1 MEILIIALLILLNG
15 VFSMSEIALVS
26 ARKFKLEAAAKKG
39 SKNAQRALN
48 LSSNPNTFLST
59 VQIGITL
66 IGILTGIYSGDKIT
80 DDLVLLVEKVDY
92 LQPYADTIA
101 VALIVIVITYFS
113 IVFGELIPKRI
124 GLIFPETIASMVSG
138 PMKVISIITKPFIW
152 LLGVTNDL
160 FFKVFGIKTQLDG
173 IISEDEIKAIVKESA
188 EKGEILNIEQDIV
201 KRVFA
206 LGDRKVRELMIHRSD
221 IVWFNVG
228 DDLSIIKSKA
238 ELEPHAVYLVS
249 DNTIES
255 LKGIVYIKDLFFN
268 ANRLEDFSLKSY
280 IKKPLYVHENSSVY
294 KLLEEFKITNIHY
307 AIVLNEYGSIEGMVA
322 MNDILDALIG
332 DYASERNLNQF
343 NILKRDDNSWLV
355 DGQYSFHEFMIYFD
369 LTNIEESANF
379 TTIGGLLLHHLNHIP
394 SGGEK
399 IYWNGLKLE
408 VLDMDK
414 TRIDKILVTYNTVS

>member
-26 ARKFKLEAAAKKG
+26 SRKFKLEAAAKKG

-80 DDLVLLVEKVDY
+80 DDLVQIVEKVDY

-124 GLIFPETIASMVSG
+124 GLIFPETIASLVSG

-152 LLGVTNDL
+152 LLGITNDL
-160 FFKVFGIKTQLDG
+160 FFKIFGIKTQMNG

-188 EKGEILNIEQDIV
+188 ENGEILNIEQDIV

-206 LGDRKVRELMIHRSD
+206 LGDRKVRELMTHRSD
-221 IVWFNVG
+221 LIWFDIN
-228 DDLSIIKSKA
+228 DNIHQIKTKV
-238 ELEPHAVYLVS
+238 ENEPHSVYLVS
-249 DNTIES
+249 NKTIDQLE
-255 LKGIVYIKDLFFN
+255 GIVYVKDLFIN
-268 ANRLEDFSLKSY
+268 STNDNLSLKDY
-280 IKKPLYVHENSSVY
+280 LKKPLYIHENNSAY
-294 KLLEEFKITNIHY
+294 IILEEFKKSNIHY
-307 AIVLNEYGSIEGMVA
+307 AIVLDEYGSIEGMIV
-322 MNDILDALIG
+322 MNDILDSLIG
-332 DYASERNLNQF
+332 DYDSDTNLNQF
-343 NILKRDDNSWLV
+343 KIIKRDDETWLV
-355 DGQYSFHEFMIYFD
+355 DGQYSFHEFISYFK
-369 LTNIEESANF
+369 LSNIGKNGDF
-379 TTIGGLLLHHLNHIP
+379 TTIGGLILHELNHIP
-394 SGGEK
+394 IEGEK
-399 IYWNGLKLE
+399 IHWNGLILE
-408 VLDMDK
+408 ILDMDK
-414 TRIDKILVTYNTVS
+414 KRIDKILVSNDQNL

>member
-1 MEILIIALLILLNG
+1 
-15 VFSMSEIALVS
+15 MSEIALVS
-26 ARKFKLEAAAKKG
+26 SRKFKLEAAAKKG

-80 DDLVLLVEKVDY
+80 DDLILLVEKVDY
-92 LQPYADTIA
+92 LQPYANTIA

-124 GLIFPETIASMVSG
+124 GLIFPETIASLVSG

-152 LLGVTNDL
+152 LLGITNDL

-206 LGDRKVRELMIHRSD
+206 LGDRKVRELMTHRSD
-221 IVWFNVG
+221 VIWFDID
-228 DDLSIIKSKA
+228 DDLNIIKNKA
-238 ELEPHAVYLVS
+238 EIEPHAVYLVS
-249 DNTIES
+249 NKTIDKLE
-255 LKGIVYIKDLFFN
+255 GIVYIKDLFFN
-268 ANRLEDFSLKSY
+268 DTHIKDFSLKSY
-280 IKKPLYVHENSSVY
+280 IKKPLYIHENSSVY
-294 KLLEEFKITNIHY
+294 KLLEEFKISNIHY
-307 AIVLNEYGSIEGMVA
+307 AIVLDEYGSIEGMIA

-332 DYASERNLNQF
+332 DYASETNLNQF
-343 NILKRDDNSWLV
+343 KIIKRDDDSWLV
-355 DGQYSFHEFMIYFD
+355 DGQYSFHEFIIYFN
-369 LTNIEESANF
+369 LSKIEESTDF

-394 SGGEK
+394 IEGEK

-414 TRIDKILVTYNTVS
+414 TRIDKILITYDTVS